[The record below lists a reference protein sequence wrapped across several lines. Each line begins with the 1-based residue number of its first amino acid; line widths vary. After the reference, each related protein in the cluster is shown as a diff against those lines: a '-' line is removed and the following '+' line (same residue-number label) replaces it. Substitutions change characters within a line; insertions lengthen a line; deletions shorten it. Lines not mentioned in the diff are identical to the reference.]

1 MEGATEQYRPHEDGY
16 NTHDVTSTTATHHE
30 QPQFTNSFAPGQT
43 EPHFENPL
51 HDGDD
56 ATRER
61 SGSKDFST
69 TDEWDA
75 SKVPPSRFQQR
86 KGSIYS
92 TQGSRDGHVQ
102 KNNERDKGFHE
113 THNKLFGKVKE
124 KAKEVTGVGHRRKSS
139 SGSKT
144 D

>member
-1 MEGATEQYRPHEDGY
+1 MEGATEQYRPQDEGY
-16 NTHDVTSTTATHHE
+16 THDVTGTTEAHHE

-43 EPHFENPL
+43 EAHYEEPL
-51 HDGDD
+51 DG
-56 ATRER
+56 RER
-61 SGSKDFST
+61 SGSKDFSH

-102 KNNERDKGFHE
+102 KNNERDKDFHE
-113 THNKLFGKVKE
+113 KHHKLFGKVKE
-124 KAKEVTGVGHRRKSS
+124 KAKEVTGASHRRKSS